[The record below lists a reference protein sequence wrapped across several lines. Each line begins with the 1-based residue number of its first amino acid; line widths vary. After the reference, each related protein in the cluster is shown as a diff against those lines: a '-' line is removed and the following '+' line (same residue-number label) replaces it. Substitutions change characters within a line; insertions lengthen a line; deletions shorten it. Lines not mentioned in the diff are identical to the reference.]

1 MTSDTSIPAAD
12 PADLPAA
19 GASAEQTAGQPAPIT
34 TNTFVGTAAG
44 NDDPPAPI
52 KGLRRLMVWI
62 IPANLGIYLI
72 WGALPGI
79 LLPQQITVLFG
90 REDQV
95 ANLAIVATIGA
106 FAAMVAQPIA
116 GQISDRTRSRFGRRA
131 PWILIGSLAGGL
143 SLIGL
148 AFADSLVGVII
159 AWTLVQI
166 GYNFAQGPL
175 TAVMPDRVPLKR
187 RGTFAA
193 LSGIGLMVGA
203 LGGSIVGALFFN
215 SIAVGYVFFAV
226 FSLVVLSLFVLANPD
241 YSSRQL
247 QREPFT
253 LSDFLKTFWVNPVA
267 HPDFFWAFTGRLLL
281 YTGYFAV
288 TGYQL
293 YLLSNYFH
301 VAHPEQIIPLLG
313 LLSLVGILVSTIIA
327 GPLSDRIGRRKPF
340 VFASAAVV
348 SLAFLLPW
356 LWPDV
361 TAWVIMTVVSGFGFG
376 MFQAVDTAL
385 MSEVLPSAKSFAK
398 DLGVVNIAAT
408 LPQTLAPG
416 VAGAIILAFGY
427 AALFPIAIVLGIL
440 GALAVW
446 PIKATR

>member
-12 PADLPAA
+12 SA
-19 GASAEQTAGQPAPIT
+19 AEQPAGPVAPIT

-90 REDQV
+90 QKDQV
-95 ANLAIVATIGA
+95 ANLAVVATIGA

-143 SLIGL
+143 SLVGL
-148 AFADSLVGVII
+148 AFANSLVGVII

-166 GYNFAQGPL
+166 SYNFAQGPL

-215 SIAVGYVFFAV
+215 SITVGYVFFAV

-253 LSDFLKTFWVNPVA
+253 LVDFLKTFWVNPVA

-293 YLLSNYFH
+293 YLLSNYFR
-301 VAHPEQIIPLLG
+301 VAHPEQIIPILG
-313 LLSLVGILVSTIIA
+313 LLSLVGILVSTIVA

-361 TAWVIMTVVSGFGFG
+361 TAWVIMTIVSGFGFG